1 MANNNS
7 NSTTGG
13 ISSSTTNSQN
23 TSSATQQSI
32 NSSTLQYLNH
42 IQQQQSIL
50 ENRINTSSQE
60 LTNIKN
66 DIKNQ
71 STRNIE
77 VIGIFSSVLALL
89 IINVNIV
96 ASAKD
101 ILSAILLIIG
111 LTASVSIFALLI
123 HYFFNTHVLNPLNK
137 FFWIPVTVLG
147 LLLIVG
153 ILAEMNIF
161 KMKKFS
167 SEETNEKE
175 NIIINNKIL
184 GQKNQFTSSN
194 DTIKNTNHQLIIV
207 KKDSVVKKQS
217 Q

>member
-7 NSTTGG
+7 
-13 ISSSTTNSQN
+13 SSSTGG
-23 TSSATQQSI
+23 TSSTAGSQGITSTSQQPINTVTQ
-32 NSSTLQYLNH
+32 NYLNH
-42 IQQQQSIL
+42 IQQQQTAL
-50 ENRINTSSQE
+50 ENRINSSTQE
-60 LTNIKN
+60 LTKIKT

-111 LTASVSIFALLI
+111 LTASVSVFALLI

-137 FFWIPVTVLG
+137 YFWIPITILG

-153 ILAEMNIF
+153 ILAE
-161 KMKKFS
+161 
-167 SEETNEKE
+167 TNVLHLKDFTGEKSKSKE
-175 NIIINNKIL
+175 NIVINNTIE
-184 GQKNQFTSSN
+184 GQKNQFTESS
-194 DTIKNTNHQLIIV
+194 DTIKTTIHQTLKINGDTVLIE
-207 KKDSVVKKQS
+207 
-217 Q
+217 